1 MELIVATHNLGKLEE
16 MRRGLREAA
25 PTVRL
30 RPVTDFLSS
39 LPDAPAEN
47 GSTYL
52 ENALI
57 KATFYADLLGR
68 PVIADDGGLELTAFP
83 NLLGLHTS
91 RFFKGE
97 SDRAKNQEILS
108 LFENTAASR
117 KAHLHACLVYYRS
130 SEDFLTAEGTLTGE
144 IVSEKGE
151 MGYGFDRIFWLPTE
165 KKTLAQL
172 PQSQRD
178 GYSPR
183 VQALLALI
191 EQLRGEEHG

>member
-30 RPVTDFLSS
+30 RPVTDFISS

-57 KATFYADLLGR
+57 KAAFYADLLGR

-117 KAHLHACLVYYRS
+117 EAHLHACLVYYRS
-130 SEDFLTAEGTLTGE
+130 PEDFLTAEDTLTGE
-144 IVSEKGE
+144 IVSERGE
-151 MGYGFDRIFWLPTE
+151 MGYGFDRIFWLPTV

-172 PQSQRD
+172 PQAQRD
-178 GYSPR
+178 HYSPR

-191 EQLRGEEHG
+191 EQLRGETDV